1 MVGLATPVEEPEL
14 EEPELEEPGSTTSDE
29 DLEWRPS
36 PTTSDEEPDWLESL
50 EAAEEVE
57 IEELRARQLARREVL
72 LGGAVAEDAGG
83 RCVCEELDEQS
94 LDVSPDAVRDT
105 ATS

>member
-36 PTTSDEEPDWLESL
+36 PTTSDEELEAL
-50 EAAEEVE
+50 EAAEEME

-72 LGGAVAEDAGG
+72 LGGAVVADAGG
-83 RCVCEELDEQS
+83 ERYVCEELDE
-94 LDVSPDAVRDT
+94 
-105 ATS
+105 